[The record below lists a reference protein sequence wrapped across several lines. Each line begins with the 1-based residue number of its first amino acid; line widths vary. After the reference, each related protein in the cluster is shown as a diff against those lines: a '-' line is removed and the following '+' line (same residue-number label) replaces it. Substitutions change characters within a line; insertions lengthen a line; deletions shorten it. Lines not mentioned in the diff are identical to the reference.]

1 MVEFSY
7 ARDDKYNLAYIGAT
21 VLNYVLTCLADVCA
35 TKKKFKN
42 MATLYVYLSPDPFHK
57 QILP

>member
-35 TKKKFKN
+35 TKKKIQKHGY
-42 MATLYVYLSPDPFHK
+42 TVRVLITRPLS
-57 QILP
+57 